1 MTLNCSPINCD
12 VPHLTLQIPLDTAAM
27 ASCAVCSSEFRGRQL
42 KIPCL
47 SCDRV
52 VHRRCV
58 TGVSQEVIVDLWEA
72 DEPIIFFCPNCA
84 PVQLVASLSTSS
96 LPAPPSPPGTPDHR
110 PSQVVNFDEAFCDSS
125 AGSSVEQSPSAPTWR
140 IELAASK
147 KSCPLLTDG
156 MGFR

>member
-1 MTLNCSPINCD
+1 
-12 VPHLTLQIPLDTAAM
+12 M

-47 SCDRV
+47 SCHRV

-72 DEPIIFFCPNCA
+72 NEPIIFFCPNCA
-84 PVQLVASLSTSS
+84 PVQLVASLSTSL
-96 LPAPPSPPGTPDHR
+96 LPAPPSPPGTPDDR
-110 PSQVVNFDEAFCDSS
+110 PLPPPPSFMDQSVNFDEAFCESS
-125 AGSSVEQSPSAPTWR
+125 AGSCVEQSPSGPTWR
-140 IELAASK
+140 IELAASAQN
-147 KSCPLLTDG
+147 CPLLTDG